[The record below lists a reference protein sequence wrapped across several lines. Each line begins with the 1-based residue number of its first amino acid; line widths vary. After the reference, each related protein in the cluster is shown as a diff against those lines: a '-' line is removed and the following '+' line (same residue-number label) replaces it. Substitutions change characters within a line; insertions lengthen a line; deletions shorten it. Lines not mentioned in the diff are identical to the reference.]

1 MTTNSNYIH
10 WNVETRIKNKN
21 HKKISDLIIK
31 MKDYVAKE
39 ESQTLEYDFYFN
51 EDKSKLYINECYSNN
66 KAALEHLNNFN
77 QFSED
82 FFNNV
87 EILKV
92 NMFGPANE
100 KIRSIFSNQNII
112 FWSEIKKNIV

>member
-1 MTTNSNYIH
+1 MSAKSNYIY
-10 WNVETRIKNKN
+10 WNVEARIKNKK
-21 HKKISDLIIK
+21 HKEISTLIIK

-66 KAALEHLNNFN
+66 EAALEHLNNFN

-82 FFNNV
+82 FFNNI
-87 EILKV
+87 EIIKV
-92 NMFGPANE
+92 NMFGPINE
-100 KIRSIFSNQNII
+100 KIRSIFSVQNTI
-112 FWSEIKKNIV
+112 FWNKTK

>member
-1 MTTNSNYIH
+1 MSSNSNYIH
-10 WNVETRIKNKN
+10 WNVEAKVKNKK
-21 HKKISDLIIK
+21 HKEISDLIIK

-66 KAALEHLNNFN
+66 EAALEHLNNFN
-77 QFSED
+77 QFSEE
-82 FFNNV
+82 FFKNI

-92 NMFGPANE
+92 NMFGPVND
-100 KIRSIFSNQNII
+100 KIRSIFASQNTI
-112 FWSEIKKNIV
+112 FWSKTK

>member
-1 MTTNSNYIH
+1 MSAKSNHVY
-10 WNVETRIKNKN
+10 WNVEARIKNK
-21 HKKISDLIIK
+21 KLKEVSDLIIK

-66 KAALEHLNNFN
+66 EAALEHLNNFN
-77 QFSED
+77 QFSDD
-82 FFNNV
+82 FFKNI

-92 NMFGPANE
+92 NMFGPVND
-100 KIRSIFSNQNII
+100 KMRSIFSSQNTI
-112 FWSEIKKNIV
+112 FWNKLE

>member
-1 MTTNSNYIH
+1 MSSNSNYIY
-10 WNVETRIKNKN
+10 WNVEARIKNKR
-21 HKKISDLIIK
+21 HKEISDLIIK
-31 MKDYVAKE
+31 MKDYVTKE

-82 FFNNV
+82 FFKNI

-92 NMFGPANE
+92 NIFGPVND
-100 KIRSIFSNQNII
+100 KIQSIFSGQNTI
-112 FWSEIKKNIV
+112 FWNKTK